1 MSQTMYHFHLIKVEV
16 GFSEEE
22 ARAMSWIA
30 DQKPKGKSIGLA
42 TGAFLAFSWG
52 HWHERVTSYFRF
64 TWNKRFTQFYIIAV
78 KLFI

>member
-1 MSQTMYHFHLIKVEV
+1 MSQTMYHFNLIKVEV

-22 ARAMSWIA
+22 AKAMSWIA

-52 HWHERVTSYFRF
+52 HWH
-64 TWNKRFTQFYIIAV
+64 
-78 KLFI
+78 